1 MPLSHVTSDPEA
13 LTITSS
19 GEYPVPLERLW
30 KAWSDPRLLERFWGP
45 PEWPCTFVRHDMEV
59 GGRSAYYMSGPDG
72 EIVWGYWDFLE
83 VEEGV
88 RFLVRDGFSDDAGE
102 EDDEMPQTQMEVRF
116 EATES
121 GSRFVCQSRFAS
133 IEAMEALLAMGALEG
148 YETALAQ
155 MDDVLA
161 DLRATIDTPTSLEL
175 IEDDKV
181 LVQRVVRG
189 SLAQVWKAHH
199 DPELVKQW
207 MLGPPGWTMPVC
219 EIPDDVPGTFRYE
232 WENSKD
238 GSRFGF
244 EGEVL
249 ERQEPRREYSTEAMI
264 GVEGKPNRNEQVF
277 VPQPGNRVRIDVTIV
292 YPSKE
297 VRDTVLNTG
306 MVEGMEASYVRL
318 DGILATMA

>member
-45 PEWPCTFVRHDMEV
+45 PDWPCTFVRHDMEV
-59 GGRSAYYMSGPDG
+59 GGRSAYYMSGPEG
-72 EIVWGYWDFLE
+72 EVMWGYWDFLE

-88 RFLVRDGFSDDAGE
+88 RFLVRDGFSDDQGH
-102 EDDEMPQTQMEVRF
+102 EDDELPQTRMEVRF
-116 EATES
+116 EATET

-133 IEAMEALLAMGALEG
+133 LEAMEALLAMGALEG

-161 DLRATIDTPTSLEL
+161 DLHATLDHPTSLRVL
-175 IEDDKV
+175 DDDTV

-207 MLGPPGWTMPVC
+207 MLGPEGWTMPVC
-219 EIPDDVPGTFRYE
+219 EIPDEVPGPFRYE
-232 WENSKD
+232 WENRDNGK
-238 GSRFGF
+238 RFGF
-244 EGEVL
+244 EGQIL
-249 ERQEPRREYSTEAMI
+249 ERQAPRRELSTEGLI
-264 GVEGKPNRNEQVF
+264 GVEGPANRNEQVF
-277 VPQPGNRVRIDVTIV
+277 VPQPGNRVRIDVTV
-292 YPSKE
+292 HYASKAA
-297 VRDTVLNTG
+297 RDAVLGTG
-306 MVEGMEASYVRL
+306 MVDGMEASYVRL
-318 DGILATMA
+318 DGILADMA